1 MQTYIKI
8 CDFYARHIRKKQFF
22 RGNICILCDVL
33 KKVER
38 VYIVFTSE
46 TVGLLIFGKVEGI
59 LIIPLEKW
67 KFVHK
72 LRWKKD
78 AVCLVER

>member
-1 MQTYIKI
+1 MKI
-8 CDFYARHIRKKQFF
+8 CLRTKSR
-22 RGNICILCDVL
+22 
-33 KKVER
+33 
-38 VYIVFTSE
+38 
-46 TVGLLIFGKVEGI
+46 LLVFGKVEGI

-78 AVCLVER
+78 VVCLIER

>member
-1 MQTYIKI
+1 MQI
-8 CDFYARHIRKKQFF
+8 YAYYVMSSKKF
-22 RGNICILCDVL
+22 NDVG
-33 KKVER
+33 
-38 VYIVFTSE
+38 VYIVFTSV

-78 AVCLVER
+78 VVCLIER

>member
-1 MQTYIKI
+1 MMTSDYPDPSFSG
-8 CDFYARHIRKKQFF
+8 DF
-22 RGNICILCDVL
+22 LP
-33 KKVER
+33 VER
-38 VYIVFTSE
+38 DVRGTSP
-46 TVGLLIFGKVEGI
+46 GFGKVEGI

-78 AVCLVER
+78 VVCLIER

>member
-1 MQTYIKI
+1 MLS
-8 CDFYARHIRKKQFF
+8 RK
-22 RGNICILCDVL
+22 LSDVG
-33 KKVER
+33 

-46 TVGLLIFGKVEGI
+46 TVGLLVFGKVEGI

-72 LRWKKD
+72 LR
-78 AVCLVER
+78 

>member
-1 MQTYIKI
+1 MY
-8 CDFYARHIRKKQFF
+8 RKF
-22 RGNICILCDVL
+22 CH
-33 KKVER
+33 
-38 VYIVFTSE
+38 
-46 TVGLLIFGKVEGI
+46 LLLLVFGKVEGI

-78 AVCLVER
+78 VACLVER

>member
-1 MQTYIKI
+1 M
-8 CDFYARHIRKKQFF
+8 F
-22 RGNICILCDVL
+22 ILV
-33 KKVER
+33 
-38 VYIVFTSE
+38 
-46 TVGLLIFGKVEGI
+46 FGKVEEI

-78 AVCLVER
+78 VVCLIER

>member
-1 MQTYIKI
+1 MQ
-8 CDFYARHIRKKQFF
+8 
-22 RGNICILCDVL
+22 V
-33 KKVER
+33 R
-38 VYIVFTSE
+38 VCFSRAVQALLLVF
-46 TVGLLIFGKVEGI
+46 VKVEGI

-78 AVCLVER
+78 VVCLIER

>member
-1 MQTYIKI
+1 MMTSDYPDPSFSG
-8 CDFYARHIRKKQFF
+8 DFPVECVCRA
-22 RGNICILCDVL
+22 VL
-33 KKVER
+33 LV
-38 VYIVFTSE
+38 
-46 TVGLLIFGKVEGI
+46 FGKVEGI

-78 AVCLVER
+78 VVCLIER